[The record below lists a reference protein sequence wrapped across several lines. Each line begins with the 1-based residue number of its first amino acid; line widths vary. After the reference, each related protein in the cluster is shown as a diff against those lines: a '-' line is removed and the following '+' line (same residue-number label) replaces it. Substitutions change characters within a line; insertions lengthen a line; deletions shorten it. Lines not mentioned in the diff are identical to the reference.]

1 MKTKLSVNV
10 NKVALLR
17 NQRDVGY
24 PSVVNAARRII
35 AAGGHG
41 ITVHPRPDQR
51 HVRPGDVA
59 DLDRLI
65 RDEFAGRV
73 EFNIEGNPTGE
84 LLEIVHEA
92 RPDQVTLVPDDPD
105 QRTSD
110 HGWDLVADGERLK
123 PIVAGL
129 GAAGM
134 RVSLFM
140 DPDPAAMELAAA
152 CGAHRIELY
161 TESYATAHAAGD
173 CERVLAGFV
182 AAAETAIANG
192 LGINAG
198 HDLNLD
204 NLPLFQRS
212 VPELAEVSIG
222 HAFTADALELGY
234 NGAVAA
240 YLAAL
245 G

>member
-1 MKTKLSVNV
+1 MKTKLSINV

-17 NQRDVGY
+17 NQRDIGY

-35 AAGGHG
+35 TAGGHG

-51 HVRPGDVA
+51 HVRPSDVT
-59 DLDRLI
+59 DIDRLI
-65 RDEFAGRV
+65 KDEFAGRV
-73 EFNIEGNPTGE
+73 EFNIEGNPTEE

-110 HGWDLVADGERLK
+110 HGWDLDADGERLE
-123 PIVAGL
+123 PIIAGL
-129 GAAGM
+129 AAAGM
-134 RVSLFM
+134 RVSVFM
-140 DPDPAAMELAAA
+140 DPDPGAMELAAA

-182 AAAETAIANG
+182 TAAEAAIANG

-198 HDLNLD
+198 HDLNLE
-204 NLPLFQRS
+204 NLPLFRRS

-245 G
+245 A

>member
-1 MKTKLSVNV
+1 MNTRLSVNV

-17 NQRDVGY
+17 NQRDVGN
-24 PSVVNAARRII
+24 PNVVNAARHII
-35 AAGGHG
+35 SSGAHG

-51 HVRPGDVA
+51 HVRPTDVT
-59 DLDRLI
+59 DLNHLI
-65 RDEFAGRV
+65 SDEFGGSV
-73 EFNIEGNPTGE
+73 EFNIEGNPTEE
-84 LLEIVHEA
+84 LIEIVHEA

-110 HGWDLVADGERLK
+110 HGWDLAADGDRLA
-123 PIVAGL
+123 PIIAGL
-129 GAAGM
+129 AAAGM
-134 RVSLFM
+134 RVSVFM
-140 DPDPAAMELAAA
+140 DPDPGTMHLAAA

-161 TESYATAHAAGD
+161 TESYATAFAAGD
-173 CERVLAGFV
+173 CEQVLAGFV
-182 AAAETAIANG
+182 AAAEAALAHG
-192 LGINAG
+192 LGVNAG

-240 YLAAL
+240 YLATL